1 MYYFLLQIYNFFGIN
16 SKKVIIFLGL
26 IPKIQ
31 IFLTYRSYFFFGGKM
46 QKKHNLAALDL
57 SAPRIG
63 AGGGRRGYGE
73 GTEGIRSGYGADTEG
88 MGLLCWFT
96 VG

>member
-1 MYYFLLQIYNFFGIN
+1 
-16 SKKVIIFLGL
+16 
-26 IPKIQ
+26 
-31 IFLTYRSYFFFGGKM
+31 M